1 MLTIG
6 LTGGVASGKTTVAA
20 QFATRGVPIV
30 DTDLIAR
37 ALVAPGQPA
46 LAEIAAHFGP
56 RALLDDGNLNRSWL
70 RKCIFANE
78 AERQALGAILHPRI
92 HAEVVRQL
100 ERLNAPYAIVVIP
113 LLVENA
119 AYDDMLDH
127 VLVVDVPENV
137 QFLRLTQRDM
147 IDEPLARAM
156 IATQA
161 TRADRL
167 ARADEVIDNSGTP
180 DAIEPQVE
188 RLHGFYTQLA
198 RN

>member
-1 MLTIG
+1 MLIIG

-37 ALVAPGQPA
+37 VLVASGQPA
-46 LAEIAAHFGP
+46 LTEIAAHFGP
-56 RALLDDGNLNRSWL
+56 QALLDDGNLNRVWL
-70 RKCIFANE
+70 RKRIFADE
-78 AERQALGAILHPRI
+78 AERRALGVILHPRI
-92 HAEVVRQL
+92 HDEVVRQL
-100 ERLNAPYAIVVIP
+100 ARLNAPYAIVVIP
-113 LLVENA
+113 LLVESA

-127 VLVVDVPENV
+127 VLVVDVPETI

-156 IATQA
+156 IAAQA
-161 TRADRL
+161 SRADRL

-188 RLHGFYTQLA
+188 RLHTFYSQLA
-198 RN
+198 GA